1 MMRALLPKVCGAIW
15 RFFNPYEPQMR
26 QFGAKIA
33 EVEHRLTTV
42 EAAVEDLTERFQ
54 RHG

>member
-1 MMRALLPKVCGAIW
+1 MMRAFLLKIWGAIW
-15 RFFNPYEPQMR
+15 RFFNPYQAEMQR
-26 QFGAKIA
+26 FGVRIA

-42 EAAVEDLTERFQ
+42 EAAVEDLTERFN